1 MALRLLVVDDDPA
14 VCEVVQSYAAHEGW
28 TVVTAGTA
36 AEGLSAFAA
45 LTPDIV
51 VLDLMLPDCRGLDAL
66 VDIRR
71 RSDAYVVVLTARGA
85 EEERI
90 AGLVHG
96 ADDYVVKPFSPGELF
111 ARLKALLR
119 RPRGPA
125 APVSVADASEVVAAA
140 DLTID
145 LARHE
150 VRRAGTVIDLTAAE
164 FRLLETLMRHPGR
177 VFTRGQ
183 LVDAVWQATFVGGE
197 RVVDVHIG
205 HVRRKLGDRAEGQSL
220 IETVR
225 GVGYRLRAEDLR

>member
-1 MALRLLVVDDDPA
+1 MRLLVVDDDPA
-14 VCEVVQSYAAHEGW
+14 VCEVVQSHAAHEGW

-36 AEGLSAFAA
+36 AEGLAAFAA
-45 LTPDIV
+45 LTPDMV

-66 VDIRR
+66 AAIRR
-71 RSDAYVVVLTARGA
+71 RSDAYVILLTARAA
-85 EEERI
+85 EDERI

-125 APVSVADASEVVAAA
+125 AAAPDADAGEVVETA
-140 DLTID
+140 DLAID
-145 LARHE
+145 LGRHE
-150 VRRAGTVIDLTAAE
+150 VRRSGVRIDLTAAE
-164 FRLLETLMRHPGR
+164 FRLLETLARHPGR

-205 HVRRKLGDRAEGQSL
+205 HVRRKLGDGAERQTL

-225 GVGYRLRAEDLR
+225 GVGYRLRADDLR